1 MRRGGD
7 VSGRL
12 DAFEQLLEGAVE
24 GTALRLF
31 RPRLEPAH
39 LGRAAA
45 RQMERRQL
53 VGPDG
58 PSVPNDF
65 VYRLHPSDFARF
77 ESFQTALERQ
87 LSDYLTR
94 YAADRDWRTFGPVRV
109 RLESDETVRRGRPSL
124 TAELRDSPPEPTP
137 EQAVPGGTAVLPRVQ
152 AELKQLDAANGR
164 LVTEDGQS
172 FELRRPITSIGR
184 ALEND
189 IVITDSRISR
199 FHLELCW
206 EQGEYRFRDLGST
219 NGTRIAEK
227 AEGRQTL
234 RDGDVL
240 LLGGYRL
247 VFHQG

>member
-1 MRRGGD
+1 M
-7 VSGRL
+7 SGPL

-24 GTALRLF
+24 GTASRLF

-58 PSVPNDF
+58 PAVPNDF

-77 ESFQTALERQ
+77 ERFQTALERQ

-94 YAADRDWRTFGPVRV
+94 YAADRDWRTFGRVRV
-109 RLESDETVRRGRPSL
+109 RLQSDESARRGRPGL
-124 TAELRDSPPEPTP
+124 TAELRDVQLEPPPEP
-137 EQAVPGGTAVLPRVQ
+137 AVPGGTAVLPRVQ
-152 AELKQLDAANGR
+152 ADQIEREDAANGR
-164 LVTEDGQS
+164 LVTEDGRS
-172 FELRRPITSIGR
+172 FELRRPVTSIGR

-189 IVITDSRISR
+189 VVISDSRISR
-199 FHLELCW
+199 FHLEVCW

-227 AEGRQTL
+227 ADGRQTL

-240 LLGGYRL
+240 LLGGYHL
-247 VFHQG
+247 VFHQPSV